1 MPLGLTNFNSSFR
14 WHAKHPK
21 KKCSCLIIWEPC
33 RSGVIWLFQG
43 TFCDREL
50 CSSTF
55 NMSHKNALE
64 RKDSEFYPRRV
75 NPNRRLWPKI
85 PFSLKFPAMMRFFQF
100 SEILRNILTF
110 RTFQIARYWLSASY
124 CVGAISSLSP
134 PSHIKKRANKSLG
147 RQIYAQKKWGKSQ
160 TSLGCTY
167 TLWRKPKLCTL

>member
-1 MPLGLTNFNSSFR
+1 MACKVSQKETFLFDHLRTLPKRSDLTF
-14 WHAKHPK
+14 
-21 KKCSCLIIWEPC
+21 
-33 RSGVIWLFQG
+33 SGHFLRPRIMFIHV
-43 TFCDREL
+43 
-50 CSSTF
+50 

-100 SEILRNILTF
+100 SEILRIILTF

-167 TLWRKPKLCTL
+167 NLWRKPKLCVL